1 MAFPLRQ
8 IVIAG
13 AVIWAVAI
21 VFNRLTRDR
30 KHSENLLEKGL
41 EDTFP
46 ASDAT
51 ATQDFAIPV
60 NRQ

>member
-1 MAFPLRQ
+1 MALPLRQ
-8 IVIAG
+8 IVIGG
-13 AVIWAVAI
+13 AILCAVAF
-21 VFNRLTRDR
+21 VVGTLRRER
-30 KHSENLLEKGL
+30 RHSENLLEKGL

-51 ATQDFAIPV
+51 ATQDFAIPA